1 MSELLIG
8 LPYLVQTY
16 KSYSGWII
24 WYKVLLLIVFFRLP
38 YVSKVSAAISSS
50 GELRFL
56 SEPTLSD
63 TEPEL
68 TDARLVAHF
77 AQTLVTTFTGSW
89 WLNTAWGSR
98 CCKTTQVYDWPVIL
112 WFRNTVINTD
122 WTVFFHRARRKKKVK
137 KSGVPAP
144 PLQATVSDADA
155 LESTNTRR
163 GRSTDRPLPKRPTGR
178 TNGAFVPDT

>member
-1 MSELLIG
+1 MIPDFFSGATIKFMLVALTKMSELLIG

-24 WYKVLLLIVFFRLP
+24 WYKVLLLIVFFLLP

-77 AQTLVTTFTGSW
+77 AQTLVTTCTGSW
-89 WLNTAWGSR
+89 WLNTAWGSK

-122 WTVFFHRARRKKKVK
+122 WTVFFPQ
-137 KSGVPAP
+137 S
-144 PLQATVSDADA
+144 
-155 LESTNTRR
+155 
-163 GRSTDRPLPKRPTGR
+163 
-178 TNGAFVPDT
+178 